1 MKVRI
6 ADDPRRHELEL
17 SAGDDVELGRQTES
31 EAKAL
36 HRPYTVVGSDG
47 KSRRLIV
54 AWSSESADVSRRHA
68 RLTVLPDG
76 RVRLTNLSET
86 LTLTAPAGES
96 LAPGEFADL
105 TPPFTLCL
113 PRRTVTVE
121 TDDSGPGL
129 PRLDVTSTL
138 GLSFAPGMSMAP
150 GVSLT
155 LGGGFRPPPQLRGPQ
170 LDELVEWLQT
180 TVRVLQDAVGSA
192 DFLTGAVK
200 ALVEIVGLNSG
211 VVLLRHDGKWD
222 ARPAITHPSD
232 PLLGGL
238 RPSTR
243 VLDTLLRDR
252 RTLLDSPQD
261 AQGSLVGMDTVVASP
276 LLDAR
281 GEVVGALYGDMPQA
295 NATGFG
301 GAALPA
307 PLKAVLVDLLAC
319 GVSAGLARQRQ
330 EREAAKAQALF
341 EQFFSESLARQ
352 LRDRPDMLKG
362 KTAVVTL
369 LFCDIRGYSTVSRRL
384 GPEKTEEWLHQVL
397 GVLSKC
403 VLDED
408 GVLVDYIGDE
418 LLAMWGAPQP
428 QPDQTERAVRA
439 GLNMLRSLAGLNKTW
454 RDRVGSELEV
464 GVGINRGEAQVG
476 NWGSEYKFKYG
487 ALGDAVNVASRVQGV
502 TKYLKCRLLVTA
514 AAREHLGGR
523 YASRRVVRIKLVNI
537 DEPVD
542 LYEVAAAADG
552 RAEFF
557 AASEGA
563 LDKLEQALDVLAR
576 DGRFDRGALAAAAR
590 QAGALLEGHP
600 SDGPLILTLSRA
612 TDALVRDGLGCEKV
626 WTPPG
631 K

>member
-17 SAGDDVELGRQTES
+17 SPGDEVELGRQTES
-31 EAKAL
+31 EAKSAQ
-36 HRPYTVVGSDG
+36 RPYTVVGAGG
-47 KSRRLIV
+47 KARRVIV
-54 AWSSESADVSRRHA
+54 AWASESADVSRRHA
-68 RLTVLPDG
+68 KLTALPDG
-76 RVRLTNLSET
+76 QVRLTNLSET
-86 LTLTAPAGES
+86 LALTAPGGEPLGPGES
-96 LAPGEFADL
+96 ADQM
-105 TPPFTLCL
+105 PPFTLRL
-113 PRRTVTVE
+113 PRRTLAVE
-121 TDDSGPGL
+121 AEDDGPGL
-129 PRLDVTSTL
+129 PRAADVSFSPGT
-138 GLSFAPGMSMAP
+138 SFAPGMSLA
-150 GVSLT
+150 
-155 LGGGFRPPPQLRGPQ
+155 LGGGLRAPPQLRGPQ

-180 TVRVLQDAVGSA
+180 TVRVLQDAVGST

-211 VVLLRHDGKWD
+211 VVLLRHEGRWD
-222 ARPAITHPSD
+222 DQPALTYPAD

-238 RPSTR
+238 RPSKKI
-243 VLDTLLRDR
+243 LDTLLRDR
-252 RTLLDSPQD
+252 RTVLDNPQD
-261 AQGSLVGMDTVVASP
+261 VQGSLVGMEIVVAAP
-276 LLDAR
+276 LLDSR
-281 GEVVGALYGDMPQA
+281 GEVVGALYGDMPHLE
-295 NATGFG
+295 ATGFG
-301 GAALPA
+301 GAALPT

-330 EREAAKAQALF
+330 EREAAKAQTLF

-352 LRDRPDMLKG
+352 LRDHPDMLKG

-403 VLDED
+403 VLEED

-428 QPDQTERAVRA
+428 QADQTERAVRA
-439 GLNMLRSLAGLNKTW
+439 GLTMLRSLAGLNKVW
-454 RDRVGSELEV
+454 RDRVGSDLEV

-514 AAREHLGGR
+514 AAREHLGNR
-523 YASRRVVRIKLVNI
+523 YVSRRVVRIKLVNI

-542 LYEVAAAADG
+542 LYEVAAADG

-557 AASEGA
+557 AESEGA

-576 DGRFDRGALAAAAR
+576 EGRFDRGALAAAAR
-590 QAGALLEGHP
+590 QAGALLEHHP

-612 TDALVRDGLGCEKV
+612 TDALVRDGQGCGKV